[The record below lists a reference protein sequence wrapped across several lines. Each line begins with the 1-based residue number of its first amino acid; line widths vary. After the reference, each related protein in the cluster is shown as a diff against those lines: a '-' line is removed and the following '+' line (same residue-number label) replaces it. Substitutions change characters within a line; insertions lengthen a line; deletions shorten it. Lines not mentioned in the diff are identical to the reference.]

1 MPVALAVPGADAF
14 LLRRFST
21 LSILSPVSTKPS
33 DAIRKGRPC
42 LCHCWRPSPIDGMRL
57 AQRCVSLSGTREVQ
71 ALRQSH
77 PTQPAHPKE
86 NDT

>member
-14 LLRRFST
+14 LFRHFST

-42 LCHCWRPSPIDGMRL
+42 LCHCWRPSLIDGMRL
-57 AQRCVSLSGTREVQ
+57 ARRCSSLSSTREAH
-71 ALRQSH
+71 ALCQPRA
-77 PTQPAHPKE
+77 PQPAHPKE
-86 NDT
+86 NDS